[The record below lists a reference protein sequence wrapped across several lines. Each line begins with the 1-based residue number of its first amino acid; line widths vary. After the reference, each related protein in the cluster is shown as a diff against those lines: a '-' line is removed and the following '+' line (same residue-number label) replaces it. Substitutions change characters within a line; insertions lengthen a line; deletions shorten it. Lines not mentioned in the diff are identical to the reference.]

1 MNSDEL
7 RKKYPN
13 AKHCNDPK
21 CEFTERDHEACMAY
35 AQNDYEMAKKGMIK
49 TMYRMNYPEPDT
61 KFFMFYDGKKW
72 VELTQ

>member
-1 MNSDEL
+1 MISDEL

-35 AQNDYEMAKKGMIK
+35 AQNY
-49 TMYRMNYPEPDT
+49 Y
-61 KFFMFYDGKKW
+61 
-72 VELTQ
+72 